1 MDPLH
6 CKRPARL
13 FVSSVWLTTADVAK
27 ALEVTRHGVRYL
39 VRAGE
44 LRPVVTPAT
53 GQWLFGRAEVD
64 AVVQAR
70 ARRRLR
76 AVDEVRRAFRLV
88 ARQAEPRQLAL
99 PLYGRPGRKVT
110 TRPRSEPPVERP
122 DVWPGRIT
130 TVTGT
135 AADRRRMAKADLH
148 ERPTYAVTSRRR

>member
-13 FVSSVWLTTADVAK
+13 HVSSVWLTTADVAK

-88 ARQAEPRQLAL
+88 ARQVEPRQLAL
-99 PLYGRPGRKVT
+99 PLYGPIGRKVT
-110 TRPRSEPPVERP
+110 TRPRSEPGPVWRGNE
-122 DVWPGRIT
+122 GRLISPI
-130 TVTGT
+130 TGT

-148 ERPTYAVTSRRR
+148 ERPTYAVDGRRR